1 LPSFSAM
8 KFVVLLV
15 ELPLASFFSIAITS
29 CLTGLSERQTLPP
42 VGRLH
47 RRGRL
52 LRFLRREIDKLE
64 LGKLFPD
71 LGRLHHFVKADDL
84 RVGALG
90 VEE

>member
-15 ELPLASFFSIAITS
+15 ELPLASFFSIVITS
-29 CLTGLSERQTLPP
+29 CLTGLSERQILPP

-64 LGKLFPD
+64 LGNLFPG

>member
-1 LPSFSAM
+1 M

-47 RRGRL
+47 RRRRL

-64 LGKLFPD
+64 LGNLFPG

>member
-47 RRGRL
+47 RRRRL

-64 LGKLFPD
+64 LGNLFPG